1 MAVSGPNKTSMVV
14 RLDGERL
21 GHIAGGVAALLVM
34 AVSLFVH
41 KADVLTAFTRAGWSF
56 VAAYGATFFLVR
68 VILRVTLH
76 QVLEDRRTALDE
88 KRAKRREQRV
98 QEQAQSNDSE
108 ESESSEL
115 EASPEIVVED
125 E

>member
-1 MAVSGPNKTSMVV
+1 MVV

-34 AVSLFVH
+34 AVSLYVH
-41 KADVLTAFTRAGWSF
+41 KADALTTFTRSGWAF

-68 VILRVTLH
+68 VILRVTLR
-76 QVLEDRRTALDE
+76 QVLEDRRNALE
-88 KRAKRREQRV
+88 AKRAQRREQRI
-98 QEQAQSNDSE
+98 QDQSRGTLFDETAAGEVELPVELNAPTEKEGAE
-108 ESESSEL
+108 EF
-115 EASPEIVVED
+115 D